1 MKMKNLLIIMSVLL
15 VVSACAS
22 TRSYR
27 DVEKSGFLGSDAARL
42 RKGDKD
48 QPALV
53 YLKPGVDWAS
63 YNKMLLDPVTFWRPP
78 ETGNQGVS
86 HQDIQTVVD
95 YFYPLIYQKFSQ
107 EMEMVKIPRP
117 DTLRVKVA
125 ITKAEKSHVVLD
137 VVSTV
142 VPQLRAISAL
152 KDLVTGKPAFVGE
165 VEIEMKVTDAMT
177 GELLYECVAARVGG
191 KTLDAKHFE
200 SWGEVD
206 EATDHKYT
214 RDFYNPKG

>member
-1 MKMKNLLIIMSVLL
+1 MKMKNLLIIMSILL

-27 DVEKSGFLGSDAARL
+27 DVEKSGFLGSDAAKL
-42 RKGDKD
+42 KKGDKD

-78 ETGNQGVS
+78 ETKNQGVS

-107 EMEMVKIPRP
+107 QMEMVKIPRR
-117 DTLRVKVA
+117 D
-125 ITKAEKSHVVLD
+125 
-137 VVSTV
+137 
-142 VPQLRAISAL
+142 AL
-152 KDLVTGKPAFVGE
+152 
-165 VEIEMKVTDAMT
+165 T

-206 EATDHKYT
+206 EAMQYWVNQAAYRLCMMRKKSDCVKP
-214 RDFYNPKG
+214 D